1 MPVIWNPRLK
11 RSAIQRTDG
20 FATKRVMVQTETGY
34 YPAWE
39 DELRL
44 FGCDFWHPTISQ
56 RSQPGWPDYVVL
68 GEGWH
73 AFVELKARSL
83 ATNRRGK
90 VSAAQYRYRDSIEA
104 AGGEWKTFTLPDDWA
119 DVDDWLNEKT
129 GKGLVVSR

>member
-11 RSAIQRTDG
+11 RSAIG
-20 FATKRVMVQTETGY
+20 EKKRVMVRTEEGF

-73 AFVELKARSL
+73 AFVELKARNL
-83 ATNRRGK
+83 TTNRRGK
-90 VSAAQYRYRDSIEA
+90 VSTAQERYKDAIVL
-104 AGGEWKTFTLPDDWA
+104 AGAEWHTFLLPDDWGEIDA
-119 DVDDWLNEKT
+119 WLTART
-129 GKGLVVSR
+129 GKEILVKR